1 MFVLYYIQSIYL
13 LTVYTYNIEYVCVC
27 VTVSKERCTGIPL
40 SPSDGRIS
48 KIIQGYERN
57 LRSSTRLSTMKM
69 IRGGGWMLDDD
80 TIDDHFSN
88 YHTNRCSVPFRIHR
102 GAIKRRERRTG
113 NVTRIK
119 YV

>member
-1 MFVLYYIQSIYL
+1 M
-13 LTVYTYNIEYVCVC
+13 IEYVCVC

-80 TIDDHFSN
+80 TIDDHFRN
-88 YHTNRCSVPFRIHR
+88 YHTNRCSQGCKKPNFSKPFRL
-102 GAIKRRERRTG
+102 GFLK
-113 NVTRIK
+113 NLK
-119 YV
+119 MP

>member
-1 MFVLYYIQSIYL
+1 M
-13 LTVYTYNIEYVCVC
+13 IEYVCVC

-69 IRGGGWMLDDD
+69 IRGGGWMTTRSMIISATTTQTAVVFHSEYIAAPL
-80 TIDDHFSN
+80 N
-88 YHTNRCSVPFRIHR
+88 EENVVP
-102 GAIKRRERRTG
+102 
-113 NVTRIK
+113 VM
-119 YV
+119 